1 MNARLTP
8 ARLLVGSFAGLIL
21 LGGAVL
27 ALPVM
32 QAGGSVGWLDC
43 LFTSASAV
51 CVTGLITVDTAVVWS
66 GWGQAFIA
74 LLMQVGGLGIMTFSV
89 ALLELAGQRSSL
101 RSHRAVQDAL
111 GHAPDLAT
119 GSLTRQVI
127 AFTFILEAAGTA
139 ALYPSFA
146 ADHPPLQALAL
157 AGFHAVSAF
166 CNAGFSLFR
175 HGLERYA
182 HDPAVNLTI
191 MALIILG
198 GLGFMVLREVWRRL
212 RRPHGA
218 TAMRWSLH
226 TRLTVRTTLWLIVGG
241 AALLALF
248 ELISNQ
254 GQAWNEGLWPV
265 LFTAV
270 TPRTAGFNTIDFNA
284 LSNASLMLVM
294 MLMVIGA
301 SPGSCGGGVKTT
313 TIASLA
319 LMVKCRL
326 KGLPW
331 AEAAGRKIP
340 EAQVTG
346 ALALVLGYLVVLAV
360 GILALLSLELADRFA
375 GHDPR
380 DMLAMAFEA
389 ASALGTVGLSL
400 GATPHLSAAGKLVV
414 MGLMFVGRVG
424 PLTLAYSLGRGA
436 LNPTYTP
443 AEERIAIG

>member
-32 QAGGSVGWLDC
+32 QADGAVSWLDC

-51 CVTGLITVDTAVVWS
+51 CVTGLITVDTAVAWS

-89 ALLELAGQRSSL
+89 ALLEMAGQRSSL
-101 RSHRAVQDAL
+101 RSHRAIQDAL
-111 GHAPDLAT
+111 GHAPGLAT
-119 GSLTRQVI
+119 GRLTRQVL
-127 AFTFILEAAGTA
+127 AFTFILEAAGAA

-146 ADHPPLQALAL
+146 VDHAPLQALAL

-166 CNAGFSLFR
+166 CNAGFSLFS
-175 HGLERYA
+175 HGLEAYA

-191 MALIILG
+191 MVLIIMG
-198 GLGFMVLREVWRRL
+198 GLGFMVLRETWMRL
-212 RRPHGA
+212 RRPRRMAAG
-218 TAMRWSLH
+218 RWSLH
-226 TRLTVRTTLWLIVGG
+226 ARLTVRTTLWLICGG
-241 AALLALF
+241 VALLAAF
-248 ELISNQ
+248 EFISNR
-254 GQAWNEGLWPV
+254 GQAWDGGLWPV

-270 TPRTAGFNTIDFNA
+270 TPRTAGFNTIDFSA
-284 LSNASLMLVM
+284 LSNASLMVVM
-294 MLMVIGA
+294 LLMIIGA

-313 TIASLA
+313 TFATLA

-331 AEAAGRKIP
+331 AQAAGRKIP
-340 EAQVTG
+340 DAQVSG
-346 ALALVLGYLVVLAV
+346 ALALVLGYLAVLAV
-360 GILALLSLELADRFA
+360 GILALLSLDLGDRFA
-375 GHDPR
+375 GHNPR
-380 DMLAMAFEA
+380 DMLVMAFEA

-414 MGLMFVGRVG
+414 IGLMFIGRVG
-424 PLTLAYSLGRGA
+424 PLTLAYSLGQGA